1 MIFSGQEGQKLWHKQ
16 DAPKHKGIT
25 PEPNVNLILS
35 EKKKTI
41 IMYLFLIKQQ
51 ISFKTDKIAVATQWN
66 AKFFPVQSEGNIP
79 VYFSVAQSFALSSCW
94 ADSQTATFTNWG
106 RATWIQGS
114 WGTVDWENQQ
124 CRCNLFMLQ

>member
-41 IMYLFLIKQQ
+41 NNCVFISDKTANLI
-51 ISFKTDKIAVATQWN
+51 
-66 AKFFPVQSEGNIP
+66 
-79 VYFSVAQSFALSSCW
+79 
-94 ADSQTATFTNWG
+94 
-106 RATWIQGS
+106 
-114 WGTVDWENQQ
+114 
-124 CRCNLFMLQ
+124 